1 MLKKILLIAAALLL
15 IFVGVFEIFIFRSTG
30 GQQYDNYPYEP
41 DTPAPDP
48 HEGTFVSEH
57 GTLTFDGDG
66 LVVDYDFDDDL
77 AAWTG
82 LPAGENRAE
91 YLFLSGDLPP
101 HGSVP
106 VRYDVAH
113 ELSLNVLSNQVVI
126 DLGIAADDGS
136 TASVGVNMV
145 TPERIP
151 FLFRD
156 ENGKWFTVMF
166 NKK

>member
-15 IFVGVFEIFIFRSTG
+15 IIIGAFEIFIFRSTG

-41 DTPAPDP
+41 DTPAPDL
-48 HEGTFVSEH
+48 HMGTFVSEH

-66 LVVDYDFDDDL
+66 LVVDYDFDDYL
-77 AAWTG
+77 SAWTG

-113 ELSLNVLSNQVVI
+113 ELSLNVLSTQAVI
-126 DLGIAADDGS
+126 QLGIAAGDGS